1 MNEDYIIIFR
11 EIIVFYDFLVKF
23 LEKCIILQLTVAQL
37 QQEFLGAARI
47 FRIQRKLQIEQVLSQ
62 GPGKG
67 LLEKIKIFEGFFFR
81 KGKKS
86 FLQLRFDV
94 FFPIY
99 VTAADAGYG
108 TPIVCILLPD
118 FKDFFF
124 IHLLSPLPFLQ
135 KLLS

>member
-23 LEKCIILQLTVAQL
+23 LKKCIILQLTVTQL

-67 LLEKIKIFEGFFFR
+67 LLEKIKIF
-81 KGKKS
+81 
-86 FLQLRFDV
+86 
-94 FFPIY
+94 
-99 VTAADAGYG
+99 
-108 TPIVCILLPD
+108 
-118 FKDFFF
+118 
-124 IHLLSPLPFLQ
+124 
-135 KLLS
+135 